1 MTVGDGAVGI
11 GTTSPGSYKLNVA
24 GTGLFTGFFEMAN
37 GGAVYQAQK
46 FYLDGG
52 GDTFLESPSSNLM
65 TFTVG
70 ATERMRIR
78 PNGTVGIGTDNAVN
92 SNVSLRVVNSINS
105 EWIAEFKNTNTAGNT
120 YGLVVNT
127 LAGAGTYNL
136 GCYTHT
142 GNGFFV
148 QNDGKVGI
156 GTGTPKTTLEVN
168 GAASALNA
176 HFGQGTNNSSGVFGG
191 ISLGY
196 SETGNAGYRKV
207 GIVAKAIGDGAARQ
221 ELHFLVDTVADSNSA
236 GTADSKLMI
245 SGTTGYVGL
254 SQGVPAERLHVNG
267 RIQTAE
273 GIISPTFYVAR
284 NYGSTSGNFAG
295 YDDMAEGDI
304 INILDHSI
312 GSLQSF
318 AHGVLDPKIQDGTM
332 DWNYF
337 RLLFRYTDSV
347 ATYTNNTVGFKVAR
361 YIYTTG
367 WAENGAEFSGTGMD
381 GARGPRWAVSPWVT
395 TGGTDVPGI
404 GLKYFNNNAHTRG
417 VRVHAIYI
425 QYKS

>member
-1 MTVGDGAVGI
+1 
-11 GTTSPGSYKLNVA
+11 
-24 GTGLFTGFFEMAN
+24 
-37 GGAVYQAQK
+37 
-46 FYLDGG
+46 
-52 GDTFLESPSSNLM
+52 
-65 TFTVG
+65 
-70 ATERMRIR
+70 
-78 PNGTVGIGTDNAVN
+78 
-92 SNVSLRVVNSINS
+92 
-105 EWIAEFKNTNTAGNT
+105 
-120 YGLVVNT
+120 
-127 LAGAGTYNL
+127 
-136 GCYTHT
+136 
-142 GNGFFV
+142 
-148 QNDGKVGI
+148 
-156 GTGTPKTTLEVN
+156 
-168 GAASALNA
+168 
-176 HFGQGTNNSSGVFGG
+176 
-191 ISLGY
+191 
-196 SETGNAGYRKV
+196 
-207 GIVAKAIGDGAARQ
+207 
-221 ELHFLVDTVADSNSA
+221 
-236 GTADSKLMI
+236 
-245 SGTTGYVGL
+245 
-254 SQGVPAERLHVNG
+254 
-267 RIQTAE
+267 
-273 GIISPTFYVAR
+273 
-284 NYGSTSGNFAG
+284 
-295 YDDMAEGDI
+295 MAEGDI

>member
-1 MTVGDGAVGI
+1 
-11 GTTSPGSYKLNVA
+11 
-24 GTGLFTGFFEMAN
+24 
-37 GGAVYQAQK
+37 
-46 FYLDGG
+46 
-52 GDTFLESPSSNLM
+52 M

-148 QNDGKVGI
+148 RNDGKVGI
-156 GTGTPKTTLEVN
+156 GTGTPQTTLEVN